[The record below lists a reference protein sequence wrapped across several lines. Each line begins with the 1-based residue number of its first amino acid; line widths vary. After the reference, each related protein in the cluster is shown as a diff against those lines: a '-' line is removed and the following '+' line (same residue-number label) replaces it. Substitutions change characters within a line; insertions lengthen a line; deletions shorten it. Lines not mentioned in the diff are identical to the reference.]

1 MPHNENPEIRFLGGR
16 ISRRFSQATQLRF
29 RVQRGAGR
37 TSLFRKSRLERLG
50 EIRNSRFTKKKKTQQ
65 QQQQQNRQQQQQ
77 QQIAVKQKQIKA
89 QTNANTNTKI
99 KPKTKTK
106 TKVKTNEIYKTH
118 THTHKTSN
126 NKQTQHIRKF
136 KSKHKNHIFTFDYDK
151 FTINPKEELPPII
164 DWIGLK
170 WNVSFLHPETNKRL
184 VNTASVFQ
192 ARQPITSTSV
202 GLWKNYRELLKPAEE
217 VLAESGFFTL

>member
-1 MPHNENPEIRFLGGR
+1 MPAAR
-16 ISRRFSQATQLRF
+16 IIHCRRHPLDTILSMLRSNL
-29 RVQRGAGR
+29 QTGSNY
-37 TSLFRKSRLERLG
+37 TSDLVDAAKYLIHQE
-50 EIRNSRFTKKKKTQQ
+50 KTM
-65 QQQQQNRQQQQQ
+65 R
-77 QQIAVKQKQIKA
+77 
-89 QTNANTNTKI
+89 
-99 KPKTKTK
+99 
-106 TKVKTNEIYKTH
+106 E
-118 THTHKTSN
+118 
-126 NKQTQHIRKF
+126 F

-170 WNVSFLHPETNKRL
+170 WSESFLHPETNKRL

-217 VLAESGFFTL
+217 VLAESGVFTL